1 MYVFQEGRITFI
13 IINTTLWKIETRDT
27 MASFNYVLWIFIG
40 IGFIGAISLTLA
52 AVFNIVKVFKEHTF
66 KHIIL
71 KIQIIFAIANITF
84 VIYALGISIENETS
98 LTFWN
103 STPTWMGNIIPFILN
118 LVLVI
123 GKVIEDKHVRNR
135 KKI

>member
-1 MYVFQEGRITFI
+1 
-13 IINTTLWKIETRDT
+13 